1 MFYRYKKMLT
11 SSENIETKIICI
23 GGRGSTPLTL
33 KSFLKGIGKSL
44 LELKR
49 SYEVLSSKI

>member
-23 GGRGSTPLTL
+23 GGRGSTLLTL